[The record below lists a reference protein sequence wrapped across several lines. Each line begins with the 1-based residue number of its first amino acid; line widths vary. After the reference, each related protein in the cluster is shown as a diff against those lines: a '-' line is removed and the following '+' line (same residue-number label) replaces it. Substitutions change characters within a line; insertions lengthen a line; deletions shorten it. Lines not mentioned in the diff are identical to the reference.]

1 MSYTLPNPPLAIDA
15 NEENEP
21 EYPAAAFRSALGSVL
36 HRGPGNDAVAR
47 TGALD
52 QRAYEVTRSGQTIR
66 AAAGGYSIGTNAGPY
81 LCGLDEQVDVGELDP
96 ADATNPR
103 VDLVVLRVDDPDNGG
118 QDDRTASL
126 EIVKGTP
133 AANPAQPSVEGTEVY
148 ESLARVDIPRQGQGQ
163 PAITDLRHFTA
174 AAGGVVP
181 VNRESELKDLSSDV
195 GGHAFVIDTNKIYV
209 RQSGGWKA
217 LATEE
222 EVTKAQDQI
231 EKRLQAGR
239 LSFSPKANEISH
251 QEVKFDPPFS
261 KTPNVIISPE
271 GNAAGTL
278 KMVATTAIT
287 KDGFTAVVYR
297 ENTANTYMQWIA
309 LEP

>member
-15 NEENEP
+15 NDEDAP
-21 EYPAAAFRSALGSVL
+21 EYPAAAFRSAIGALL

-52 QRAYEVTRSGQTIR
+52 MRAYKVSRSGQTIR

-81 LCGLDEQVDVGELDP
+81 LCGLDEQADIDELDP

-103 VDLVVLRVDDPDNGG
+103 VDLVVLRIDDPDNGG
-118 QDDRTASL
+118 QSDRTASL
-126 EIVKGTP
+126 EVVKGTP
-133 AANPAQPSVEGTEVY
+133 AANPARPTVDGTEVY
-148 ESLARVDIPRQGQGQ
+148 EALARIDIPRQGQGQ

-181 VNRESELKDLSSDV
+181 VNKESELDDVTSDV
-195 GGHAFVIDTNKIYV
+195 GAHAFVIDTNKIYV
-209 RQSGGWKA
+209 RQASGWKA
-217 LATEE
+217 LATAD
-222 EVTKAQDQI
+222 EVSQAQSRI
-231 EKRLQAGR
+231 EKRFQAGR
-239 LSFSPKANEISH
+239 LSFSPKANEITH
-251 QEVKFDPPFS
+251 KEVKFSPAFS

-278 KMVATTAIT
+278 KMVATTAIS
-287 KDGFTAVVYR
+287 KDGFTAVVFR

-309 LEP
+309 FEP